1 MKGEGRKRVKNGV
14 QRILMKGGKGKEKG
28 NEGGRRILKVGLRG
42 GGGGGQGP
50 YLELTGTRPLLSLSI
65 PSSSSPRL

>member
-42 GGGGGQGP
+42 GGGGGARTLP
-50 YLELTGTRPLLSLSI
+50 RINRNTSSVIPLYS
-65 PSSSSPRL
+65 

>member
-1 MKGEGRKRVKNGV
+1 
-14 QRILMKGGKGKEKG
+14 MKGGKGKEKG
-28 NEGGRRILKVGLRG
+28 NEEVGRRILKVGLKG
-42 GGGGGQGP
+42 GGLGP